1 MDSLARSWSV
11 HARGSFMFRRNLI
24 VRIAIVAVM
33 TFKVTVT
40 LPATD
45 LALRWGMTAAV
56 TK

>member
-1 MDSLARSWSV
+1 
-11 HARGSFMFRRNLI
+11 MFRRNLI